1 MKATLLGGRRDLIF
15 LGVKALAS
23 VMLII
28 LELLGLGLL
37 PTCMR
42 GAHLLL
48 DWGWAEVT

>member
-1 MKATLLGGRRDLIF
+1 MESTLLGGHRDLAF
-15 LGVKALAS
+15 QGVKALAS

-28 LELLGLGLL
+28 MEWL
-37 PTCMR
+37 PTCLP